1 MRQLDQLEA
10 ALHRVLSN
18 TFMMYFKAHSYH
30 WNITGRNFAQD
41 HAFFGDLY
49 SELHSSVDDIAE
61 QLRSIGVYAPRN
73 IAELYQNKTILE
85 DEELPESFEAMIESL
100 LVANTET
107 ITSLS
112 RLFSEASAINNQGLA
127 DFAAGLLD
135 KHVKRAWMLK
145 SHLG

>member
-1 MRQLDQLEA
+1 MDQLEI

-49 SELHSSVDDIAE
+49 TKLHSCVDDIAE
-61 QLRSIGVYAPRN
+61 HIRSIGVYAPRN

-85 DEELPESFEAMIESL
+85 DEEMPESFEAMIGSL
-100 LVANTET
+100 LTANGE
-107 ITSLS
+107 ITASLN

-135 KHVKRAWMLK
+135 THAKYSWLLK